1 MGLNSS
7 APPFEKLD
15 NLFQIQ
21 MKWNP
26 AEGTS
31 GPPENV
37 WPLREKERLEQINIV
52 VGGRTNGRGE
62 PAILESSTCK
72 QASILAQKRGGVEMS
87 RYQASL
93 QFNVPHC
100 LQARGTKDS
109 SRRLGAKLYTLKFEV
124 QPNSEQ

>member
-1 MGLNSS
+1 MGFLS
-7 APPFEKLD
+7 PPFKRLD

-21 MKWNP
+21 IKWSP

-37 WPLREKERLEQINIV
+37 WYSREKERLEQINTV
-52 VGGRTNGRGE
+52 VGGGTNRRGE

-72 QASILAQKRGGVEMS
+72 QTSILAQKGGGVEMS

-93 QFNVPHC
+93 QFNVLHC
-100 LQARGTKDS
+100 LGGERHQ
-109 SRRLGAKLYTLKFEV
+109 RLFLAFGSKTT
-124 QPNSEQ
+124 